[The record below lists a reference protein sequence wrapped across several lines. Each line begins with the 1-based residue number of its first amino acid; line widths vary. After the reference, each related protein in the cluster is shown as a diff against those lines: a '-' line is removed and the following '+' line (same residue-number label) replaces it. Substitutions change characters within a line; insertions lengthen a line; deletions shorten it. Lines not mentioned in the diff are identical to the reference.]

1 MRLDRLKSFALSL
14 PHATSNRQW
23 GDDLV
28 FKVAGKMFLVLSL
41 DGEIAV
47 RLSFKC
53 TPAEFKRLTAEIDGL
68 VPAPY
73 AARYFWVSLEDLAV
87 LPEAELR
94 ERIRTS
100 YDLVRARL
108 PKKTQAALTAAPGR

>member
-14 PHATSNRQW
+14 PHATANKQW

-28 FKVAGKMFLVLSL
+28 FKLAGKMFFVISL
-41 DGEIAV
+41 DTDTADRV
-47 RLSFKC
+47 SFKC
-53 TPAEFKRLTAEIDGL
+53 PPAVFKRQTRDVYGI

-73 AARYFWVSLEDLAV
+73 LARHFWVSVEDLSV

-94 ERIRTS
+94 DRIRAS
-100 YDLVRARL
+100 YDLVRAKL
-108 PKKTQAALTAAPGR
+108 LKKFQAAPG